1 MSSPVPSLLPPPAA
15 AGSASALGDGPP
27 PLRPLRPLRRVVGFI
42 VPAVVAIVCGFLLL
56 FAKQVIDG
64 REQTIQETSN
74 QAELLSR
81 LVADQAHRAL
91 MSVEDTAARVAERAR
106 TTDDPASWTVDLR
119 NAVARSTLIRQMT
132 LVDEN
137 GVVLASS
144 EAGATGRATLDP
156 ALVRRALARR
166 GVLQVGAMQGGR
178 SLGQADAAATDG
190 RRWYLETIYAAPG
203 PAAPLVLAVVNPEY
217 FVASYDAL
225 PIGKDATIR
234 LLTYGGQL
242 IARTHAHAGDTI
254 ADLGASLAGG
264 PPFTGALQ
272 QRESGRYV
280 VDEGDRPWLSA
291 YRVTRTYPL
300 VVTVGLS
307 QDSALAPWRARTWSL
322 AAALGLLG
330 IMVLAA
336 TILLVR
342 SLRVRERERQRLA
355 ESEAT
360 ARRTQARLVDAIESM
375 SEGFALFDRGDRL
388 VLWNRQYESFFPYL
402 KPYLRSN
409 LSFASLVEVA
419 ARHARLTDDEAGTWT
434 AWRLE
439 RHTNPVGAFEQQLSD
454 GRLMLTVE
462 RRTAEGGIVSVSR
475 DITRERAASLALER
489 ARAAADAANRAKSEF
504 LATVSHEIRT
514 PMNAILGFAELLR
527 RAPQHDPA
535 MARRHLDTIL
545 GSGRHLLALINDIL
559 DLSKVEAGR
568 LEVERVP
575 CAVHEIVNEVADIMR
590 LRAEEKGVSL
600 AVEFPQALPAA
611 VRTDPARVRQIV
623 TNLIGNAL
631 KFTRDGLVSVSIG
644 VHRPPDGAAQLVIDV
659 ADTGIGIAPDKLD
672 AIFEPFVQAE
682 ASTTRQFGGTGLG
695 LAISRRFARALGGDI
710 TVTSV
715 PERGST
721 FHVTL
726 DAGALEGVAWLA
738 PDALAAAHGRVA
750 DAPERSTWRF
760 PARRVLVVDDGVE
773 NRELVRVVLE
783 GAGLQVVEAH
793 DGAMALAQVEATR
806 PDLVLMD
813 VQMPV
818 MDGYT
823 ATRRL
828 REQGCCLP
836 VLALTANAMKGFE
849 TEIAAAGFTGY
860 LTKPVDIDGLL
871 AELARHLGG
880 QRVAEPAESSPE
892 FAAPAPVATAA
903 ATPAGA
909 PIVSRLAGH
918 ARLARVVRT
927 FGQTLPEK
935 LHAMDEALAAGRFD
949 ELAALAHWL
958 KGAGGTVGF
967 DEFFEPARQF
977 EQHARA
983 GRLPELTAGLREL
996 HALAARLVIPAD
1008 EPVRRAATAAA
1019 AADDVTA

>member
-1 MSSPVPSLLPPPAA
+1 MKKIRLSSRFHLAVGMSSLVVSVLLMAQFAGLVPDREGAVRAGRLALAETLAVSSMALLEEPAPAADGAEATETVSAGGTGEARLQQVLGFVARRQPELRSVVLRRADGQVHLSIGEPPAA
-15 AGSASALGDGPP
+15 ADLPP
-27 PLRPLRPLRRVVGFI
+27 AGQSTDTFLRLP
-42 VPAVVAIVCGFLLL
+42 
-56 FAKQVIDG
+56 
-64 REQTIQETSN
+64 
-74 QAELLSR
+74 
-81 LVADQAHRAL
+81 
-91 MSVEDTAARVAERAR
+91 
-106 TTDDPASWTVDLR
+106 
-119 NAVARSTLIRQMT
+119 
-132 LVDEN
+132 
-137 GVVLASS
+137 
-144 EAGATGRATLDP
+144 
-156 ALVRRALARR
+156 LARG
-166 GVLQVGAMQGGR
+166 GVPWGQIE
-178 SLGQADAAATDG
+178 LG
-190 RRWYLETIYAAPG
+190 
-203 PAAPLVLAVVNPEY
+203 
-217 FVASYDAL
+217 FV
-225 PIGKDATIR
+225 P
-234 LLTYGGQL
+234 
-242 IARTHAHAGDTI
+242 
-254 ADLGASLAGG
+254 
-264 PPFTGALQ
+264 
-272 QRESGRYV
+272 
-280 VDEGDRPWLSA
+280 
-291 YRVTRTYPL
+291 
-300 VVTVGLS
+300 
-307 QDSALAPWRARTWSL
+307 
-322 AAALGLLG
+322 
-330 IMVLAA
+330 
-336 TILLVR
+336 
-342 SLRVRERERQRLA
+342 QRLA
-355 ESEAT
+355 DAHWFGMAGSVVLLLATTGAACFVLFYLYLRRMLRHLDPSRVVPGRVRTAFDTLAEGLLVVDPKGRIVLANRAFGEMLGLASDALVGREAVSLGWVQPAT
-360 ARRTQARLVDAIESM
+360 GAGAVPWQDVFTDGQPHRNVLMHLNDAGGHRRTFMVNGTPVPGAGGRTAGTLVSLDDVTTLEEKEIELRLAR
-375 SEGFALFDRGDRL
+375 
-388 VLWNRQYESFFPYL
+388 
-402 KPYLRSN
+402 
-409 LSFASLVEVA
+409 
-419 ARHARLTDDEAGTWT
+419 DEA
-434 AWRLE
+434 E
-439 RHTNPVGAFEQQLSD
+439 
-454 GRLMLTVE
+454 
-462 RRTAEGGIVSVSR
+462 
-475 DITRERAASLALER
+475 
-489 ARAAADAANRAKSEF
+489 AANRAKSDF
-504 LATVSHEIRT
+504 LANMSHEIRT

-644 VHRPPDGAAQLVIDV
+644 VHRSPDGAAQLVIDV

-828 REQGCCLP
+828 REQGCRLP

-903 ATPAGA
+903 ATPASA

>member
-1 MSSPVPSLLPPPAA
+1 MQTDARPGVP
-15 AGSASALGDGPP
+15 AGSAWTRATPGLGPAQLLRGEIAEQQPVDGVDYSGVPVRGLVWRLRGTDWLMTVTMDRAEIDAPAWRSVAWIAGLTASLLLALATGAGALSRGRALRRAESAQAEKERQLQALHQAQQALRDSEAHHRSVIEVLREGVLVLSPEGRVLSGNPAAQAMLGGPDGGDAALRQWQLLDGEGRPLPPEQSPRTQLFGERRPMNGLDLQARRGDGPP
-27 PLRPLRPLRRVVGFI
+27 RWFSVSAQPVFDDQGLLRHVVVSFSDITEQRQLLR
-42 VPAVVAIVCGFLLL
+42 
-56 FAKQVIDG
+56 QV
-64 REQTIQETSN
+64 E
-74 QAELLSR
+74 
-81 LVADQAHRAL
+81 DQA
-91 MSVEDTAARVAERAR
+91 
-106 TTDDPASWTVDLR
+106 
-119 NAVARSTLIRQMT
+119 RQ
-132 LVDEN
+132 
-137 GVVLASS
+137 
-144 EAGATGRATLDP
+144 
-156 ALVRRALARR
+156 
-166 GVLQVGAMQGGR
+166 
-178 SLGQADAAATDG
+178 
-190 RRWYLETIYAAPG
+190 
-203 PAAPLVLAVVNPEY
+203 
-217 FVASYDAL
+217 
-225 PIGKDATIR
+225 
-234 LLTYGGQL
+234 
-242 IARTHAHAGDTI
+242 
-254 ADLGASLAGG
+254 
-264 PPFTGALQ
+264 LQ
-272 QRESGRYV
+272 QR
-280 VDEGDRPWLSA
+280 VDERTAELQAAGHFVRQVADNIPGRVVYWDAALHCRFANRIYCDWHGRTPEQIIGLPMDEVVRPEDL
-291 YRVTRTYPL
+291 
-300 VVTVGLS
+300 
-307 QDSALAPWRARTWSL
+307 DSAT
-322 AAALGLLG
+322 
-330 IMVLAA
+330 
-336 TILLVR
+336 
-342 SLRVRERERQRLA
+342 RLA
-355 ESEAT
+355 RGALSG
-360 ARRTQARLVDAIESM
+360 QA
-375 SEGFALFDRGDRL
+375 
-388 VLWNRQYESFFPYL
+388 Q
-402 KPYLRSN
+402 
-409 LSFASLVEVA
+409 
-419 ARHARLTDDEAGTWT
+419 
-434 AWRLE
+434 RLE
-439 RHTNPVGAFEQQLSD
+439 RLTRDPQGRPMWFLVQYLPDRRDDGQVQGVFTMAFDVTALKEA
-454 GRLMLTVE
+454 E
-462 RRTAEGGIVSVSR
+462 AEGLLQR
-475 DITRERAASLALER
+475 DRAE
-489 ARAAADAANRAKSEF
+489 AANRAKSAF
-504 LATVSHEIRT
+504 LANMSHEIRT
-514 PMNAILGFAELLR
+514 PMNAIIGLAHLVR
-527 RAPQHDPA
+527 R
-535 MARRHLDTIL
+535 DTRDALQRDRMDKI
-545 GSGRHLLALINDIL
+545 GHAAQHLLQIINDIL